1 MTNVWKNFN
10 KLKNDFTQSLI
21 EGTLGDWEGKEF
33 KEGDATPTTQDSDKK
48 ERPEKVRESSPRN
61 YDPDS
66 QKKN

>member
-10 KLKNDFTQSLI
+10 KLKNDFKQSLI

-48 ERPEKVRESSPRN
+48 RKA
-61 YDPDS
+61 
-66 QKKN
+66 